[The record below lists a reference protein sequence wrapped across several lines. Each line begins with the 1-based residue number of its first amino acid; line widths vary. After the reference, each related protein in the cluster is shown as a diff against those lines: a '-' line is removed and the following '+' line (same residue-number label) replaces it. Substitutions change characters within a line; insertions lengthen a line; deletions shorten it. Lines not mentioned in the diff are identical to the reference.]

1 MLSALF
7 ATHLRPFREIAATLS
22 LPVAAALGW
31 IGAAHAGQ
39 MVERFDVNITVTPAS
54 QSSSVCTTLKA
65 PADESTTV
73 SVVCSPDVPAGPG
86 LPPAGQQ
93 VARGDAYRVL
103 TRREEL
109 AAGIDGYGGAIAT
122 TAVRVVNLPGRQY
135 IEMTVG
141 W

>member
-7 ATHLRPFREIAATLS
+7 ATDLRPLRKIAAALS

-31 IGAAHAGQ
+31 IGPAHAGQ
-39 MVERFDVNITVTPAS
+39 AVERFDVSITVTPAA

-65 PADESTTV
+65 PADESTPV
-73 SVVCSPDVPAGPG
+73 AVVCGPDVPGAPG
-86 LPPAGQQ
+86 SPPPGQQ
-93 VARGDAYRVL
+93 VGRGDGYRVL
-103 TRREEL
+103 TRGEEL

>member
-1 MLSALF
+1 MKSALF
-7 ATHLRPFREIAATLS
+7 ATGLRDVCKVAVTTS
-22 LPVAAALGW
+22 LLVAGVLAWGGLV
-31 IGAAHAGQ
+31 HAGQ
-39 MVERFDVNITVTPAS
+39 QLERFDVNITVTPAA
-54 QSSSVCTTLKA
+54 QGNSVCTTLNA

-73 SVVCSPDVPAGPG
+73 SVVCGPEATG
-86 LPPAGQQ
+86 TAENRPAGQQ

-103 TRREEL
+103 TRGEEVT
-109 AAGIDGYGGAIAT
+109 AGMDGYGGAIAT

>member
-1 MLSALF
+1 MLSPLF
-7 ATHLRPFREIAATLS
+7 ATHLRRVRKIAAALS
-22 LPVAAALGW
+22 LPVVGALAWMGP
-31 IGAAHAGQ
+31 AHAGQ
-39 MVERFDVNITVTPAS
+39 QVERFDVNITVAPAA
-54 QSSSVCTTLKA
+54 QASSVCTSLKA
-65 PADESTTV
+65 PADEGTTV
-73 SVVCSPDVPAGPG
+73 AVVCGPEAPTAPGSP
-86 LPPAGQQ
+86 PPGQQ

>member
-7 ATHLRPFREIAATLS
+7 ATDMRRARKAAATLS
-22 LPVAAALGW
+22 LTVAGALAW
-31 IGAAHAGQ
+31 IGLAQAGQ
-39 MVERFDVNITVTPAS
+39 QLERFDVNITLTPTAEG
-54 QSSSVCTTLKA
+54 SSVCTTLTA
-65 PADESTTV
+65 PADESMTV
-73 SVVCSPDVPAGPG
+73 SVVCGPG
-86 LPPAGQQ
+86 VPTGSGAPVAGQQ
-93 VARGDAYRVL
+93 VARSDGYRVL

-109 AAGIDGYGGAIAT
+109 GAASDGYGGAIAT

>member
-1 MLSALF
+1 MLSAVH
-7 ATHLRPFREIAATLS
+7 ATHLRPLREIAAALS

-31 IGAAHAGQ
+31 IGPAHGGQ
-39 MVERFDVNITVTPAS
+39 LVERFDVNITVAPAA

-73 SVVCSPDVPAGPG
+73 SVICGPDVPGAPG
-86 LPPAGQQ
+86 SPPLGQQ

>member
-7 ATHLRPFREIAATLS
+7 ATHLRRARKN
-22 LPVAAALGW
+22 AAALSLGMAAALAW
-31 IGAAHAGQ
+31 FGPAHAGQ
-39 MVERFDVNITVTPAS
+39 LVERFDVNITLTPAA
-54 QSSSVCTTLKA
+54 QTSSVCTTLKA

-73 SVVCSPDVPAGPG
+73 SVVCGPDVAGAPG
-86 LPPAGQQ
+86 SPPPGQQ